1 MRLARAHVLIGVDDE
16 ARLAGVED
24 VIRLMSTA
32 LEEAGLTDEVQLV
45 ETGTLGVSGHGVVLV
60 VYPEGVYYGDVTPED
75 VPLIVEEHL
84 LKGRPVGALR
94 LPSAAPAVRPAQ
106 VYERQRR
113 VVLRNCGLIDP
124 GNIDEYVAAGGYE
137 ALGKALTQM
146 SPEQVVAEVKNSGL
160 RGRGGAGFPTG
171 LKWEMVRRAS
181 GGPKYVVCNAD
192 EGEPG
197 TFKDRLILE
206 GDPHKLVESMIL
218 CGYACGAKQGYVY
231 IRGEYTLSI
240 ERIER
245 AIQQARE
252 YGLLGE
258 DIMGSGVTF
267 DMEVRPGAGAYVCG
281 EETSLLES
289 LEGKR
294 GWPRMRPPYPVT
306 SGLWGKPT
314 ALNNVET
321 LANVPEII
329 VGGSDWY
336 KSLGTSACTGT
347 KVYTILGH
355 VRFPGLV
362 EVEMGTP
369 LRTLVYDL
377 GGGLPEGRTLKAV
390 LVGGAAGAFISPRAL
405 DVRMDYESLRDWA
418 AALGSGAI
426 LVMDESA
433 CMVDMLGS
441 VLRFFRHESCGQCV
455 PCRAGTDRLVQ
466 LLDDIQRGL
475 AAEGAL
481 EEMERLAAVMQV
493 ASLCP
498 LGQSVILPLSTAVQS
513 FREEFV
519 SHMGGDGCTVC
530 EQVREVAAR

>member
-16 ARLAGVED
+16 ARLAGVEE
-24 VIRLMSTA
+24 VIRSVRA
-32 LEEAGLTDEVQLV
+32 SLEEAGLTDEVQLV
-45 ETGTLGVSGHGVVLV
+45 ETGTLGISGHGVVLV
-60 VYPEGVYYGDVTPED
+60 VYPEGVYYGDVTPEQ
-75 VPLIVEEHL
+75 VPVIVEEHL
-84 LKGRPVGALR
+84 LKGRLVESLR
-94 LPSAAPAVRPAQ
+94 LPSATPAVRSAQ
-106 VYERQRR
+106 VYQRQSR
-113 VVLRNCGLIDP
+113 VVLRNCGVIDP

-137 ALGKALTQM
+137 ALGKALTEM
-146 SPEQVVAEVKNSGL
+146 SPEEVVAEVKDSGL

-171 LKWEMVRRAS
+171 LKWELVRRAS
-181 GGPKYVVCNAD
+181 GEPKYVVCNAD

-206 GDPHKLVESMIL
+206 GDPHKLVESMVL
-218 CGYACGAKQGYVY
+218 CGYACGAAQGFVY

-240 ERIER
+240 DRIEK
-245 AIQQARE
+245 AIEQARG

-258 DIMGSGVTF
+258 DIMDSGFAF

-306 SGLWGKPT
+306 YGLWGKPT

-321 LANVPEII
+321 LANVPDII
-329 VGGSDWY
+329 TGGSGWY
-336 KSLGTSACTGT
+336 KGLGTASCSGT

-369 LRTLVYDL
+369 LRTLVHDL

-390 LVGGAAGAFISPRAL
+390 LVGGAAGAFVSPEAL
-405 DVRMDYESLRDWA
+405 DVRMDYESLRDWT

-455 PCRAGTDRLVQ
+455 PCRAGTDRLVC
-466 LLDDIQRGL
+466 LLEAIQDGS
-475 AAEGAL
+475 APDGAL
-481 EEMERLAAVMQV
+481 EELERLAVVMQ
-493 ASLCP
+493 ATSLCP
-498 LGQSVILPLSTAVQS
+498 LGQSLVLPVRTALNA

-519 SHMGGDGCTVC
+519 AHLEGRECPVC
-530 EQVREVAAR
+530 SRARQGAAL